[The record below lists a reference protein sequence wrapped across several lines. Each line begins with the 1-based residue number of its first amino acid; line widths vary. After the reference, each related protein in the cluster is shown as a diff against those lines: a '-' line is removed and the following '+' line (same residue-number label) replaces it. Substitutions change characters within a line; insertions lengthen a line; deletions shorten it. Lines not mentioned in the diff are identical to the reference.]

1 MSEPRT
7 RKKHFGKVNKHHR
20 NTICMEQAPQIWPG
34 TGMSQDYF
42 NEYGGKVMKLEFGL
56 EKVADLFR
64 RHPVKRYE
72 ERFPATVY
80 QDVVTPEN
88 QWRVQRLD
96 EIAQEANARFSDVS
110 RFTKDDFERTVTE
123 VRCLIWDDAV

>member
-1 MSEPRT
+1 
-7 RKKHFGKVNKHHR
+7 
-20 NTICMEQAPQIWPG
+20 MEQIPQIWPG

-42 NEYGGKVMKLEFGL
+42 NEYIGKGMILERGNL
-56 EKVADLFR
+56 ERVARSFR
-64 RHPVKRYE
+64 DRPIKRYE

-80 QDVVTPEN
+80 QDVVTLEN